1 MPSLRKKTPK
11 ESREARR
18 EFLRK
23 IGWAVSA
30 LAVGGVSWLMRG
42 RAHQPLRKKLAEEN
56 LFAVYVSGPLRPP
69 GAVAEPLF
77 RKRCTGCYLCGEVC
91 PVKAIRFTQSA
102 GLASATP
109 VIFPGKRGCILCM
122 RCTKV
127 CPTGAIAPLDEAQAG
142 EVRMGIAILDKRT
155 CLPHIHR
162 GRCEACFTIC
172 PLKGEAIIQRGL
184 LKPEVIAEKCVGC
197 GLCEEVCPV
206 PTKAIHVLP
215 PNAVERPARK
225 LV

>member
-1 MPSLRKKTPK
+1 MH
-11 ESREARR
+11 RR
-18 EFLRK
+18 TFVRL

-30 LAVGGVSWLMRG
+30 LAVGGVSWLARPLVQ
-42 RAHQPLRKKLAEEN
+42 RPLRRRLAEDHP
-56 LFAVYVSGPLRPP
+56 FAVYVSGPLRPP
-69 GAVAEPLF
+69 GAVEESLF

-91 PVKAIRFTQSA
+91 PVKAIRFVSGT

-109 VIFPGKRGCILCM
+109 LVLPNTRGCILCM
-122 RCTKV
+122 RCTRV
-127 CPTGAIAPLDEAQAG
+127 CPTGALSPLEEEQADQ
-142 EVRMGIAILDKRT
+142 VRMGVAVLDKRT

-162 GRCEACFTIC
+162 GRCEACYTVC
-172 PLKGEAIIQRGL
+172 PFKGEAIIQKGL
-184 LKPEVIAEKCVGC
+184 LKPEVVAEKCVGC

-215 PNAVERPARK
+215 HGTKGRPARR

>member
-1 MPSLRKKTPK
+1 
-11 ESREARR
+11 
-18 EFLRK
+18 
-23 IGWAVSA
+23 
-30 LAVGGVSWLMRG
+30 
-42 RAHQPLRKKLAEEN
+42 
-56 LFAVYVSGPLRPP
+56 
-69 GAVAEPLF
+69 
-77 RKRCTGCYLCGEVC
+77 
-91 PVKAIRFTQSA
+91 
-102 GLASATP
+102 
-109 VIFPGKRGCILCM
+109 
-122 RCTKV
+122 
-127 CPTGAIAPLDEAQAG
+127 
-142 EVRMGIAILDKRT
+142 MGIAILDKRT